1 MGPNSSLAIQD
12 IEFFILVVEKLGFG
26 LDLCG
31 SIYPWNKLL
40 VCIQDL
46 IGFCM
51 RNLFKYF
58 VLTINKFFQH
68 DMIYFAV
75 YKNWEYK
82 KGYDKICCIFSSYFW
97 SVKPTLI
104 WQWRLVVYKPTL
116 TLWITKKICVII
128 WSVLN

>member
-1 MGPNSSLAIQD
+1 MGPNSLLAIQH
-12 IEFFILVVEKLGFG
+12 IEFFILLVKKLGFG
-26 LDLCG
+26 PDLYG

-40 VCIQDL
+40 ACIQDL

-58 VLTINKFFQH
+58 FLTINKFFQH
-68 DMIYFAV
+68 DMIYCAANIKKDMTRFVV
-75 YKNWEYK
+75 YSNL
-82 KGYDKICCIFSSYFW
+82 YFW